1 MDSIERDVQRRGPGG
16 QRGRGA
22 RPDEP
27 GGPDR
32 REANDSRQRE
42 RRAGNDPRQRREEQR
57 DRRIAERIAKV
68 DPDSPQGRRLGAGKL
83 DREVVVTAAIGLL
96 DEVGL
101 DGLTLRRLARDL
113 HVAAPAL
120 YWHFRDKQELLDHM
134 VAAIAD
140 VAEEPPRAPG
150 QPWDEWLAEM
160 VRGRRRALLA
170 HRDGARLVAG
180 ARPTA
185 AQLPVIERLVATL
198 VEEGFTP
205 GQAFR
210 GALVL
215 GLYVGGF
222 VIDEQAEAERRNLA
236 SNHRIATE
244 IRGWLESGEFP
255 LLTAAVTE
263 VGDPNSEAGFEFGLR
278 LILDGLHAQLAR
290 NQGL

>member
-1 MDSIERDVQRRGPGG
+1 MDSIERGGRRRGQGG
-16 QRGRGA
+16 QPGRDA
-22 RPDEP
+22 RPGAP
-27 GGPDR
+27 
-32 REANDSRQRE
+32 A
-42 RRAGNDPRQRREEQR
+42 NDPRQRREEQR
-57 DRRIAERIAKV
+57 DRRIAERLAKV
-68 DPDSPQGRRLGAGKL
+68 DPDSLQGRSLGAGKL
-83 DREVVVTAAIGLL
+83 DRGVVVAAAIGLL

-140 VAEEPPRAPG
+140 VGEEPPRAPG

-170 HRDGARLVAG
+170 HRDGARLIAG

-185 AQLPVIERLVATL
+185 AQLPGIERMVATL

-222 VIDEQAEAERRNLA
+222 VIDEQAEAERNLE
-236 SNHRIATE
+236 SNHRVATE
-244 IRGWLESGEFP
+244 FRGWLGSGEFP
-255 LLTAAVTE
+255 LLTAAFAE

-290 NQGL
+290 NRG